1 MGSGDGSLA
10 QGSGEVLRDERERMI
25 MNGTYG
31 RSEWL
36 LRAAL
41 REDRGGRPKVAQ
53 ALRQMAEDARPLATN
68 APAAEEVPQDPFSE

>member
-1 MGSGDGSLA
+1 
-10 QGSGEVLRDERERMI
+10 
-25 MNGTYG
+25 MNDAFG

-53 ALRQMAEDARPLATN
+53 ALRQMAEDARPLELTGVAT
-68 APAAEEVPQDPFSE
+68 AEEEHKRPFGE

>member
-1 MGSGDGSLA
+1 
-10 QGSGEVLRDERERMI
+10 

-53 ALRQMAEDARPLATN
+53 ALRQMAEDARPLTSNTAV
-68 APAAEEVPQDPFSE
+68 AGDEVPPDPFVE

>member
-1 MGSGDGSLA
+1 
-10 QGSGEVLRDERERMI
+10 

-36 LRAAL
+36 LRAAM

-53 ALRQMAEDARPLATN
+53 ALRQMAEDARPLASN
-68 APAAEEVPQDPFSE
+68 AALGADEVPQNPFGE